1 MKEYLLV
8 LHHDEHEDTHMTIFF
23 VLLALTAVLALATVG
38 VLAVAGL
45 RSGDLPQ
52 DPRVEASLYWSLVA
66 DGWVPYAG
74 VAVHNTSPS
83 SVVVWVEVRPTSRW
97 LGSIRNPLSVSVS
110 RRGPA
115 YRGWLSAD
123 TMFVVEEGKRA
134 TSEVAFAPSGYAT
147 VTATLHQDG
156 GRIRVWKATLPLLA
170 APSEHVAPPATLHK
184 AA

>member
-8 LHHDEHEDTHMTIFF
+8 LHHNAHDHGHMIIFS
-23 VLLALTAVLALATVG
+23 VLLALTALLALATVG
-38 VLAVAGL
+38 ALALAGL

-52 DPRVEASLYWSLVA
+52 DPRVEASLHWSLEA
-66 DGWVPYAG
+66 DGWVPHAG
-74 VAVHNTSPS
+74 VAVHNSSPS
-83 SVVVWVEVRPTSRW
+83 SVVVWIEVRPTPSW

-115 YRGWLSAD
+115 HRGWLSAD
-123 TMFVVEEGKRA
+123 TMFVVEGGERA
-134 TSEVAFAPSGYAT
+134 TSEVAFAPTRYAT

-156 GRIRVWKATLPLLA
+156 GRVRVWKATLPLLA
-170 APSEHVAPPATLHK
+170 APSEHEAPAATLYK

>member
-8 LHHDEHEDTHMTIFF
+8 LHHEKHDDTHMTIFF

-52 DPRVEASLYWSLVA
+52 DPRVEASRYWSLEA

-74 VAVHNTSPS
+74 VAVHNSSPT

-97 LGSIRNPLSVSVS
+97 LGSVRNPLSVSVS

-123 TMFVVEEGKRA
+123 TMFVVERGERA
-134 TSEVAFAPSGYAT
+134 TSETAFAPTRYAT

-156 GRIRVWKATLPLLA
+156 GRVRVWKATLPLLA
-170 APSEHVAPPATLHK
+170 APSSREAPTAALHK